1 MATVSPFYTWR
12 RAMMCSGLP
21 PTTKLVLFV
30 VAEYTNGM
38 DETCWPALE
47 TIAEKAT
54 LSIRAVTKHLKLA
67 SELGWLTRWK
77 SRRPDRKWA
86 HAHYRLSIPEAAA
99 LHQRDLIDLD
109 LAASDGHADIQ
120 SSERGA
126 EVAQEMG
133 SLEPDASNS
142 KGTSAP
148 GASNSDEG
156 PEPRASNPRAEPE
169 KDESVESHW
178 HHVPTNYPVN
188 GSTNKPTLSQ
198 TTVVRTGSGDQ
209 RGESENSGQA
219 FAVWMFEQL
228 LAHDPHFQRPDLD
241 AWTCDADAMVV
252 VDGRAPRQMAALV
265 GYALRDKFWTRVIT
279 SPARLRK
286 NWDELR
292 RRRNADIESRK
303 SPAGASAGAVSPA
316 SVDDRQCAHVDEN
329 GCRCTN
335 LAGTIV
341 GAGSMRRG
349 YCRAHI
355 GKYSD

>member
-109 LAASDGHADIQ
+109 LAASDAHADIQ
-120 SSERGA
+120 SSEPGA
-126 EVAQEMG
+126 ESAQEIVT
-133 SLEPDASNS
+133 LEPGASNS
-142 KGTSAP
+142 GGISAP
-148 GASNSDEG
+148 GASNSGEG
-156 PEPRASNPRAEPE
+156 PEPDASNWAEALE
-169 KDESVESHW
+169 NVESVKSYW

-198 TTVVRTGSGDQ
+198 ATVVRTGSGDQ
-209 RGESENSGQA
+209 RGKSENSGRA

-228 LAHDPHFQRPDLD
+228 LARDPHFQRPDID
-241 AWTCDADAMVV
+241 AWACDADAMVA
-252 VDGRAPRQMAALV
+252 VDRRTPGQMATLV
-265 GYALRDKFWTRVIT
+265 GYALRDKFWPRVIT

-292 RRRNADIESRK
+292 RRRNADIEASAKPPRA
-303 SPAGASAGAVSPA
+303 AGASAPA
-316 SVDDRQCAHVDEN
+316 ADDRQCAHVDEN

-335 LAGTIV
+335 LAGTII

-349 YCRAHI
+349 YCRAHV